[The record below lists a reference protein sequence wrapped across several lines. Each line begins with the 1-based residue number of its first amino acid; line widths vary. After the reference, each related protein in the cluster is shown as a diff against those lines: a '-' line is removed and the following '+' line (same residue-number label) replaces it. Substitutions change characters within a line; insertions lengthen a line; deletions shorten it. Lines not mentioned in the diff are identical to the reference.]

1 MRTNLTSIST
11 RCLGSQTA
19 SVSIT
24 CLVGMRAIKKFG
36 FRSGVLTDFSLTQN
50 RSRMILLFSIEE
62 TNAVL
67 MNKLPLH
74 AAGLISAIEKDLT
87 GFIAKE

>member
-1 MRTNLTSIST
+1 
-11 RCLGSQTA
+11 
-19 SVSIT
+19 
-24 CLVGMRAIKKFG
+24 
-36 FRSGVLTDFSLTQN
+36 
-50 RSRMILLFSIEE
+50 MILLFSIEE